1 MGIGASLFLIA
12 LGAVLKWGVT
22 THLNGVD
29 LSNIGTILMVVG
41 VIGLVL
47 TAILLMTRRRTD
59 IVHESDRVVADPAV
73 PTTAGRRVSRTTYVE
88 PNRIDTDY

>member
-1 MGIGASLFLIA
+1 MGIGASLLLIA

-22 THLNGVD
+22 MHLNGVD

-59 IVHESDRVVADPAV
+59 VVHESDRVVDPAV
-73 PTTAGRRVSRTTYVE
+73 PVGRRVSRTTYVE
-88 PNRIDTDY
+88 PNRLDTDY